1 MRGVTPAE
9 TESLRYLAPFVKA
22 GHEGLR
28 RARWS
33 PGMSADDLVAPI
45 VVAVLVEVAKTFD
58 LAAIPDE
65 AVIRREGSQ

>member
-1 MRGVTPAE
+1 MRAVTEAE
-9 TESLRYLAPFVKA
+9 AESLRYLVPFVKA

-28 RARWS
+28 RARWQ

-65 AVIRREGSQ
+65 AVIRREVNP